1 MAEANVAGSHV
12 EHPAPARHQADI
24 GTLAFGLL
32 GAPVIWGVHF
42 LANVTIASRVCSVL
56 APIKPSITARASVLA
71 IDAIA
76 FVIAI
81 TAFSLSMQAWRQ
93 TRHEGQDRQESG
105 GSTAEEAAHVGE
117 GRTRFMALGG
127 IILSATF
134 TVAILFDTV
143 AALMV
148 SSCGK

>member
-24 GTLAFGLL
+24 GTLLFGLL
-32 GAPVIWGVHF
+32 GAPIIWGVHF

-56 APIKPSITARASVLA
+56 APIKPSISAHASVLA
-71 IDAIA
+71 IDAMA

-81 TAFSLSMQAWRQ
+81 AALTLSLQAWRQ
-93 TRHEGQDRQESG
+93 TRHEGNEKQASG
-105 GSTAEEAAHVGE
+105 GSPAQEAADVGE

-134 TVAILFDTV
+134 TIAILFDTV